1 MPEPSYDFF
10 ATRGPVATPDAAV
23 VGAPGGPTH
32 SPPSDP
38 SWAYDPGAVNQFGT
52 PLDVAPAPTGP
63 FAAPGVAAA
72 PIAAPGM
79 VSTWSGPGQPG
90 RAAHAAHP
98 PSVPA
103 ERPGTVLA
111 AGVLSIING
120 ALGIVSSVLGLAALA
135 AFSSAVSSA
144 GGGLGATVL
153 PVVQVLLAITLV
165 LGVIWLVLGIGVV
178 RGGRTSLR
186 WLRGVVIVSALLAA
200 YAVLTAPTMTNFGSA
215 VWNGVLLWL
224 LYCASTTAWLR
235 SS

>member
-10 ATRGPVATPDAAV
+10 ATSHPVAAPDAAV
-23 VGAPGGPTH
+23 GTPGGPTH

-79 VSTWSGPGQPG
+79 VSTWSGPGHPG
-90 RAAHAAHP
+90 RAAHAVHP
-98 PSVPA
+98 PSIPA

-120 ALGIVSSVLGLAALA
+120 ALGIVTSVLGLAALA
-135 AFSSAVSSA
+135 AFSSAISSA
-144 GGGLGATVL
+144 GDGVGATVL
-153 PVVQVLLAITLV
+153 PIVQVVLAITLV
-165 LGVIWLVLGIGVV
+165 LGVVWLVLGIGVV

-200 YAVLTAPTMTNFGSA
+200 YALLTQPSMTNLGSA